1 MKKIEVMEDFDKSY
15 LNFNEKFDFNN
26 DFNAQFEEYKRSFM
40 SKLIETEY
48 NLKTGLFYN
57 SFLLI

>member
-1 MKKIEVMEDFDKSY
+1 MEDFDKIY
-15 LNFNEKFDFNN
+15 LSFNEKFDFNN